1 MISTFSKND
10 PRWLEKTLAA
20 IASQGVAI
28 IDSVLDLDFIG
39 RTKEAMYETQK
50 KILAELGKERLDK
63 AGELGVLRFMMKYDS
78 FFFKYLEIPEVLEII
93 DKTITSTAILHTQN
107 GFILPSF
114 PKNQTPK
121 VSQNQFHMDFPR
133 IFENYLASMNIYF
146 SIDEFT
152 TDNGATLVVPGS
164 HQQTLKPNPV
174 GLMEKAIPAECSA
187 GSIIVFDSTLW
198 HAAGTNISGKDR
210 LSINHQFTRSY
221 FKQQMDYV
229 RGLRN
234 AIVLS
239 EKPRVQQLLGWYTR
253 LPSSLDEYYRPED
266 QRLYRKGQG

>member
-1 MISTFSKND
+1 MIPTYSKKD
-10 PRWLEKTLAA
+10 SKWLEKTLSA

-28 IDSVLDLDFIG
+28 IDSVLDMDFISK
-39 RTKEAMYETQK
+39 TKEAMYETNK
-50 KILAELGKERLDK
+50 KILAEVGKDKLDR
-63 AGELGVLRFMMKYDS
+63 AGELGVLRFMMKYEPI
-78 FFFKYLEIPEVLEII
+78 FFKYLEIPEVLEIV

-133 IFENYLASMNIYF
+133 VYENYLASINAYF
-146 SIDEFT
+146 SIDAFT
-152 TDNGATLVVPGS
+152 IDNGATLVVPGS
-164 HQQTLKPNPV
+164 HQKAVKPSPEE
-174 GLMEKAIPAECSA
+174 LIKKAVPAECPA

-198 HAAGTNISGKDR
+198 HAAGTNVSGKDR

-221 FKQQMDYV
+221 FKQQIDYA
-229 RGLRN
+229 RGLGEP
-234 AIVLS
+234 IVLS
-239 EKPRVQQLLGWYTR
+239 QKPRVQQLLGWYTR